1 MEATG
6 AVPFRENGAD
16 TRSQTMTPPF
26 APQLTRRALLA
37 LTLLL
42 LVLSSGPGHR
52 AGRAEDAAAGTALDV
67 VLDGLR
73 SREAAIT
80 SVSLRYTWEKQENDD
95 PAVLA
100 YRDPDEPP
108 LAPRRVW
115 TGCFAFDG
123 ARFYQDRRLVE
134 PAGEEQWQFSAFDG
148 ARGRLYITPDFR
160 HAFEVLPNK
169 LDTVALYTDIGIWLG
184 LAHHFKPDEPTHSQ
198 RLLSAD
204 ARVVTDSAQIGNLRC
219 YLLEATRRDGPER
232 WWIAPDRDWI
242 VVKHE
247 HSRGRWDDTILAG
260 RTATTVDDF
269 VRVNG
274 SWMPAAF
281 TRQSQCDYADGKVR
295 WFTRNKLRLTYESL
309 NQPLPV
315 ETFQR
320 AFPAGTLVFGVLGSY
335 IVEE

>member
-1 MEATG
+1 MSPA
-6 AVPFRENGAD
+6 
-16 TRSQTMTPPF
+16 F

-37 LTLLL
+37 LALLL
-42 LVLSSGPGHR
+42 LALSSGVGHR
-52 AGRAEDAAAGTALDV
+52 AGRAEEAAAGSALGL

-108 LAPRRVW
+108 LVPRRLW
-115 TGCFAFDG
+115 TGSFAFDR

-134 PAGEEQWQFSAFDG
+134 PTGQNQWQFSAFDG

-160 HAFEVLPNK
+160 YAFEVLPDK
-169 LDTVALYTDIGIWLG
+169 LDTVALYTDMGIWLG

-198 RLLSAD
+198 RLLSAG
-204 ARVVTDSAQIGNLRC
+204 ARVVTDSARIGDLRC
-219 YLLEATRRDGPER
+219 YLLEATRRDGTER

-269 VRVNG
+269 VTVNDF
-274 SWMPAAF
+274 WMPAAF
-281 TRQSQCDYADGKVR
+281 TRQSQSTYADGKTR
-295 WFTRNKLRLTYESL
+295 WFARNNLRFTYESL
-309 NQPLPV
+309 NRPLPV

-320 AFPAGTLVFGVLGSY
+320 AFPAGTLVLGVLGSY
-335 IVEE
+335 VVGE